1 MDSTP
6 LTAVPESHADDNPD
20 PVSVSMDTNHD
31 FDASTLPPMDN
42 EPSATHNANTTP
54 SIP

>member
-20 PVSVSMDTNHD
+20 PVSMDTNHG

-42 EPSATHNANTTP
+42 EPSTTPNANTTP
-54 SIP
+54 SIL